1 MLCEKASESLAHVLS
16 GWSALVRSR
25 HILRHYTS
33 FQVLF
38 FGMLT
43 NLRLADS
50 VLPWYSHVD
59 PKPLHKP
66 PDAKAHWDVPVF
78 AEHEHLAQNRVEAR
92 FIHQKEKKVITEE
105 KICLWIDD

>member
-1 MLCEKASESLAHVLS
+1 MKFLLCGKESESLAQVLS

-25 HILRHYTS
+25 HILRHNTS

-50 VLPWYSHVD
+50 VLPWYSQ
-59 PKPLHKP
+59 KPLYEP
-66 PDAKAHWDVPVF
+66 PDAKAHWDVPVS
-78 AEHEHLAQNRVEAR
+78 AEHEHLAQNRVEAK
-92 FIHQKEKKVITEE
+92 FIHHKEKKVITEE
-105 KICLWIDD
+105 KSCLWMDN